1 MYNSYLNQFP
11 IDVTPKPLPPKPEDC
26 PESPPEKHSGSGLLS
41 LLSGT
46 FGQKNSLND
55 LFSGEN
61 LIVLAALAF
70 LVYAGDGIDTEL
82 LILAVLFLLIG
93 L

>member
-1 MYNSYLNQFP
+1 MYNYYLDSPP
-11 IDVTPKPLPPKPEDC
+11 IDVTPQPASQSVSTP
-26 PESPPEKHSGSGLLS
+26 SHNNSSLLS
-41 LLSGT
+41 LLSRL
-46 FGQKNSLND
+46 GQSGGLNN

-70 LVYAGDGIDTEL
+70 LTYREDGLDSEL
-82 LILAVLFLLIG
+82 FALAVLFLLLG

>member
-1 MYNSYLNQFP
+1 MYNYYLDQAP
-11 IDVTPKPLPPKPEDC
+11 IDVTPEPAAQPA
-26 PESPPEKHSGSGLLS
+26 STSAHTGSLLS
-41 LLSGT
+41 LLSRL
-46 FGQKNSLND
+46 GQGGGLNN

-70 LVYAGDGIDTEL
+70 LTYTDDGLDGEL
-82 LILAVLFLLIG
+82 FALAVLFLLIG